1 MEDASI
7 EFDPEAE
14 NINENFYENEIIIDP
29 NLNNEDFGDF
39 QEIIN
44 LFENINQ
51 NNKLKDEI
59 IEPHLDDEENY
70 IEKNI
75 DKDEQLLD
83 KLKTFLLRAYK
94 LISAH
99 NEDNDLIDKENI
111 EENSDSEDNDNND
124 EINFINILKKI
135 IENEEEDYEMKVLVK
150 KNKYKFNENN
160 FIINLYEKHK
170 INMCNNLLN
179 MKVKIKIKINMSIRS
194 GNTELFFDYMTIN
207 YNDGKQKLEIKPN
220 LKCKIINS
228 IIGKRGITYCT
239 CEKCDRCKNRYNFPF
254 DDLLNYLKKQN
265 SMKNDLKFT
274 DLYFKGSNSYKNNS
288 NYKCSFCID
297 FYAKKSNIVRL
308 FCNEAIDPEHTCQ
321 FWICKDCFFKKIR
334 YRSIEICPNCK
345 KFKINFSNLKSY
357 YKWMNEKQ

>member
-1 MEDASI
+1 M
-7 EFDPEAE
+7 
-14 NINENFYENEIIIDP
+14 
-29 NLNNEDFGDF
+29 
-39 QEIIN
+39 
-44 LFENINQ
+44 
-51 NNKLKDEI
+51 
-59 IEPHLDDEENY
+59 
-70 IEKNI
+70 
-75 DKDEQLLD
+75 
-83 KLKTFLLRAYK
+83 KTFLLRAYK

-111 EENSDSEDNDNND
+111 EENSDSDSEDNDNND

-170 INMCNNLLN
+170 INMCN
-179 MKVKIKIKINMSIRS
+179 
-194 GNTELFFDYMTIN
+194 
-207 YNDGKQKLEIKPN
+207 KQKLEIKPN

-308 FCNEAIDPEHTCQ
+308 FYNEAIDPEHTCQ